1 VIKLLALRGLMSQHQ
16 SERSERSER
25 GERSERD
32 SVYKSDE
39 PYQRGLER
47 IYSPNVRRISSLLV
61 RSVREES
68 QQVLA
73 ARL

>member
-25 GERSERD
+25 D
-32 SVYKSDE
+32 SVYKSE
-39 PYQRGLER
+39 ESYQRELER
-47 IYSPNVRRISSLLV
+47 TYSLNLRWISSLLV
-61 RSVREES
+61 RSVRKES
-68 QQVLA
+68 KQALA

>member
-25 GERSERD
+25 D
-32 SVYKSDE
+32 SVYKSE
-39 PYQRGLER
+39 ESYQRGLER
-47 IYSPNVRRISSLLV
+47 IYSPNLRRISSLLV
-61 RSVREES
+61 RNVREES
-68 QQVLA
+68 QQALA